1 MPGRRPTAP
10 PVQICARLGLT
21 ARSPYREPM
30 FPGIYGNPKEIVAE
44 AAERVATESLNL
56 KKVFGVTRADLADI
70 GEQSPRAGNIDPARY
85 LKMATRRGR
94 GVAPGSPTGWRCAG
108 AGAAVGCG

>member
-1 MPGRRPTAP
+1 
-10 PVQICARLGLT
+10 
-21 ARSPYREPM
+21 M